1 MLKRLDSYE
10 REIHRLKMD
19 LEDQTKSRMIYQQEA
34 RILEEQ
40 KRKIEQLIVILHSR
54 QLDSNSR

>member
-1 MLKRLDSYE
+1 MKRLYSYE
-10 REIHRLKMD
+10 QEIHRLKMD

-40 KRKIEQLIVILHSR
+40 KRKIEQIIVIIHSR
-54 QLDSNSR
+54 QLDSNSS

>member
-34 RILEEQ
+34 RTLEEQ

>member
-1 MLKRLDSYE
+1 MLERLNSYE
-10 REIHRLKMD
+10 QEIHRLKMD

-40 KRKIEQLIVILHSR
+40 KRKIEQLIVIFHSR
-54 QLDSNSR
+54 QLDSNSS